1 MKKGQA
7 RNIEIFKVGA
17 GRIDEF
23 GVRRQQR
30 ETRQTQPR
38 TSERHLAQTFLTRAE
53 EVANMKQEAQLKAE
67 RRKRKAIRT
76 S

>member
-17 GRIDEF
+17 GRVGEF
-23 GVRRQQR
+23 GVKRQQR
-30 ETRQTQPR
+30 EARQLKTRV
-38 TSERHLAQTFLTRAE
+38 SESGIAQTSLTRAE
-53 EVANMKQEAQLKAE
+53 EVANLQEEARRRAE